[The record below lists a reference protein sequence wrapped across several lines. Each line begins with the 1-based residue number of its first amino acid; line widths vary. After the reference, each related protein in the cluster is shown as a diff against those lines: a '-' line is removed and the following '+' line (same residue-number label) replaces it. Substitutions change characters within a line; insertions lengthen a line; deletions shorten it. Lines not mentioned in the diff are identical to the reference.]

1 MPMAFFIV
9 CNAYTVL
16 YRAGL
21 TKTARAKIFF
31 CPFWG
36 CFSFTLRTLMM
47 LKKNLFTLCLIAT
60 MLSGCGSIDVNWEG
74 TKYTIN
80 TPDLVGKMFGDSKQ
94 KNEALFNAVSNNN
107 VNEAKR
113 LIEEG
118 ANPNYSK
125 KDRNHLLYMAAK
137 QHSVPM
143 VRLLVDK
150 GAKINA
156 LNRDRGVKKAV
167 NVVNCNSSNGVEI
180 MHILLEKNNGA
191 FLDTSFEKPMNLAA
205 KCGLVDIV
213 EKLGKDKLNNGSF
226 LDSGAYTLDFA
237 KNRPVTAYVIAQ
249 MGGKSRENK
258 NLEKIKLDVEKELFN
273 NPTVYELQY
282 LIKHGV
288 NVNAKN
294 KEGVTPLMRAVSNN
308 SHSVAKLLLEQGAKV
323 NERDDLGNT
332 ALMNS
337 AFACNENMVRL
348 LLQHGAD
355 VKIASNKGMT
365 ALDLMD
371 YRVNR
376 SLFGGCYGE
385 HTFKNIESLLT
396 AQGATRTGK
405 GKEEGEKAFE
415 NSLTARLVGSVIDA
429 IAEGGKNTTY
439 VRIDTP
445 ATGISANVCIKA
457 PNGTEY
463 GRSGKECSSGGTGI
477 SKKAGTYHY
486 NVMFH
491 NGYHNDPVWY
501 KRAKYFG
508 SCSGSFSTD
517 GTEQSITLSF
527 TRYSDNIVDCS
538 RMNIY
543 KN

>member
-1 MPMAFFIV
+1 
-9 CNAYTVL
+9 
-16 YRAGL
+16 
-21 TKTARAKIFF
+21 
-31 CPFWG
+31 
-36 CFSFTLRTLMM
+36 
-47 LKKNLFTLCLIAT
+47 

-107 VNEAKR
+107 VHEAKR

-323 NERDDLGNT
+323 NER
-332 ALMNS
+332 
-337 AFACNENMVRL
+337 
-348 LLQHGAD
+348 
-355 VKIASNKGMT
+355 
-365 ALDLMD
+365 
-371 YRVNR
+371 
-376 SLFGGCYGE
+376 
-385 HTFKNIESLLT
+385 
-396 AQGATRTGK
+396 
-405 GKEEGEKAFE
+405 
-415 NSLTARLVGSVIDA
+415 
-429 IAEGGKNTTY
+429 
-439 VRIDTP
+439 
-445 ATGISANVCIKA
+445 
-457 PNGTEY
+457 
-463 GRSGKECSSGGTGI
+463 
-477 SKKAGTYHY
+477 
-486 NVMFH
+486 
-491 NGYHNDPVWY
+491 
-501 KRAKYFG
+501 
-508 SCSGSFSTD
+508 
-517 GTEQSITLSF
+517 
-527 TRYSDNIVDCS
+527 
-538 RMNIY
+538 
-543 KN
+543 